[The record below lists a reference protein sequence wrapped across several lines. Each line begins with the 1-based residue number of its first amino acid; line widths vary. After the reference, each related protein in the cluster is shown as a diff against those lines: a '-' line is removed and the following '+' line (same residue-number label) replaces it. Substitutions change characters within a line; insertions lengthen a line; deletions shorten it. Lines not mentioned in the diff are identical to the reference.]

1 MKVILSYLRTDELDI
16 PPNIRSYDLDRES
29 LFYNIELPKANA
41 RNRHRRKIELRK
53 NGIYTSDASFFYFKV
68 SIKKSATNGMILI
81 LFFIDIELT
90 YGPSWSRL
98 EIWKQSRE
106 TCLLRNPRK

>member
-1 MKVILSYLRTDELDI
+1 LDALRSKINNINFRDGDCMKVILSYLRTDELDI

-68 SIKKSATNGMILI
+68 IIIYKSLQKIGGMLYI
-81 LFFIDIELT
+81 
-90 YGPSWSRL
+90 
-98 EIWKQSRE
+98 
-106 TCLLRNPRK
+106 